1 MTYANQ
7 TKEVLTSTPGSDKA
21 KILAAIDGLY
31 ASGGTAGGDGIQRAY
46 RVAENNFIKG
56 GNNRIILATD
66 GDFNI
71 GISSPKELEK
81 MIETKRATGIYLTVL
96 GFGMGNYKDN
106 RMQVLAEKETGI
118 TLILTQPD
126 GSEKSISKRIR
137 RNPFHGCQRC
147 KDSGGIQSG

>member
-1 MTYANQ
+1 MDFSNKLPLLKSSLKLLVKQLRPQDRVAIVTYANQ
-7 TKEVLTSTPGSDKA
+7 TKEVLTSTPGSNKA

-81 MIETKRATGIYLTVL
+81 MIETKRATGIY
-96 GFGMGNYKDN
+96 
-106 RMQVLAEKETGI
+106 R
-118 TLILTQPD
+118 
-126 GSEKSISKRIR
+126 
-137 RNPFHGCQRC
+137 
-147 KDSGGIQSG
+147 